1 MQHPQLGLWNFL
13 LTNIDANINCILLYV
28 VESNGSSPGR
38 QGFAMVVN
46 ANNKMVGS
54 IGGGIMEFKL
64 VEYAKQKITDNNL
77 SVEIKQQ
84 IHNKEVSKNQSGMIC
99 SGEQTIAFIPVDD
112 RNKQTIEHI
121 IDSLK
126 HNSNN
131 TLLLNNQGISLLE
144 NHNTFNYIFNKDN
157 YGNWLYKEK
166 IGYKNKLTIIG
177 AGHCALA
184 LSKLMCTM
192 DFYVELFDD
201 RDNLNTFNDN
211 DFVHQK
217 TIIDDYKKISNHIIH
232 SENHFVV
239 VMTVGYRTD
248 AIIVKALQDKQFSY
262 LGVLGSKNK
271 MKQLFAEFEQTGVS
285 KNWLN
290 SIHTPIG
297 LDIKS
302 KTPEEI
308 AISIAAEIIAT
319 KNSNS

>member
-1 MQHPQLGLWNFL
+1 MQHPQLNLWNFL
-13 LTNIDANINCILLYV
+13 LANIRDNISCILLYV
-28 VESNGSSPGR
+28 VQSNGSSPGR

-46 ANNKMVGS
+46 ANSKITGS

-64 VEYAKQKITDNNL
+64 VEYAKQKIAANNL
-77 SVEIKQQ
+77 SIEIKQQ

-99 SGEQTIAFIPVDD
+99 SGEQTVAFIPVDD
-112 RNKQTIEHI
+112 RNKKTIEHI

-126 HNSNN
+126 HNSND
-131 TLLLNNQGISLLE
+131 TLVISNQGISFSE
-144 NHNTFNYIFNKDN
+144 NHNTFDYIFNKDN
-157 YGNWLYKEK
+157 YENWVYKEK

-192 DFYVELFDD
+192 DFYIELFDERND
-201 RDNLNTFNDN
+201 LNTFNDN
-211 DFVHQK
+211 NFVHNK
-217 TIIDDYKKISNHIIH
+217 TIIDNYKNIANTIAQI
-232 SENHFVV
+232 ENHFVV

-248 AIIVKALQDKQFSY
+248 AIVVKALQNKQFTY

-271 MKQLFAEFEQTGVS
+271 MKQLFTEFEQNGVD

-290 SIHTPIG
+290 TVNTPIG
-297 LDIKS
+297 LNIKS

-308 AISIAAEIIAT
+308 AISIAAEIIAI